1 MSIEQSLER
10 IAVALEILS
19 GQRHPKNTAL
29 DLGPCGI
36 PTPPDPLAKPATIQA
51 AAESSAA
58 VPALSEREMVKAEL
72 DKRGIKYNPKLST
85 KSLTDLL
92 KSSVKEPELP
102 GTGTPA
108 APTVVK
114 PVPPAVSFL
123 DEGPAEPVKVPTYD
137 DVKGHLKRF
146 AAKFGSDKAI
156 AILEQFKCKDV
167 SAVIAEGKSSQF
179 VEEVLKQEKEH
190 ERK

>member
-10 IAVALEILS
+10 IAAALEKIANPML
-19 GQRHPKNTAL
+19 QVQTVITPKV
-29 DLGPCGI
+29 DL
-36 PTPPDPLAKPATIQA
+36 PAAVKA
-51 AAESSAA
+51 AAESSTAPAA
-58 VPALSEREMVKAEL
+58 ADERAIVKAEL

-85 KSLTDLL
+85 KGLTDLL
-92 KSSVKEPELP
+92 KNADKQPELP
-102 GTGTPA
+102 A
-108 APTVVK
+108 VAPTVVK

-123 DEGPAEPVKVPTYD
+123 DDGPAEPVKVPTQE
-137 DVKGHLKRF
+137 DVKSHLKRF

-167 SAVIAEGKSSQF
+167 TSVVTGGLSTKF
-179 VEEVLKQEKEH
+179 VEEVLKQEKEN